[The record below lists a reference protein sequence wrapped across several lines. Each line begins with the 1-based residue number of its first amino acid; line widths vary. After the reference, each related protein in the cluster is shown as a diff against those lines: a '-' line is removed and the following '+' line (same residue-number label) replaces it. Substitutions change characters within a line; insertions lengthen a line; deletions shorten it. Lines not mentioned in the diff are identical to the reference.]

1 MKEEGEEK
9 EENKEES
16 EEKEEKVKEKEE
28 SEEKEEN
35 KEEVEEVKEKEEPEE
50 EKKEESEEQES
61 NEQEKE
67 VEEKTVDSTDTKE
80 DDSEVDERDK
90 AADDERDDEDMPET
104 TLTGP
109 PPSLSFSVS
118 SIGPF
123 SVTLFVQVN
132 MSSYVWCTAK
142 RAVEE
147 LPWLMEILGY
157 SQHYFASTGNW
168 EISGLT
174 KDTKYHAYCYAE
186 SEQGVGMTAPIAN
199 LGQPFTTEDGKCG
212 GQS

>member
-1 MKEEGEEK
+1 M
-9 EENKEES
+9 
-16 EEKEEKVKEKEE
+16 KEKEE

-67 VEEKTVDSTDTKE
+67 VEEKTEDSTDTKE
-80 DDSEVDERDK
+80 DDSEDDERDK
-90 AADDERDDEDMPET
+90 DADDERDDEDMPET
-104 TLTGP
+104 TITGP

-142 RAVEE
+142 PAGEQ
-147 LPWLMEILGY
+147 PPSLMEILGY

-212 GQS
+212 GVS